1 MNYAKVSKLIA
12 DMDNLET
19 YSRMYMKEL
28 TRDDSDWDLIARY
41 QKEVENARECIFKL
55 AMGDNND

>member
-1 MNYAKVSKLIA
+1 MEYAKVSKLIS

-28 TRDDSDWDLIARY
+28 TRDDSDWDLVTRY
-41 QKEVENARECIFKL
+41 QKEVEYARECIFKL
-55 AMGDNND
+55 AMGTNND

>member
-1 MNYAKVSKLIA
+1 MSYAKVSKLIS

-28 TRDDSDWDLIARY
+28 SRDDSDWDLVNQY
-41 QKEVENARECIFKL
+41 QKEVEHARECIFKL
-55 AMGDNND
+55 VMRDSDG

>member
-1 MNYAKVSKLIA
+1 MSYAKVSKLIS

-28 TRDDSDWDLIARY
+28 TQDNSDWDLVNQY
-41 QKEVENARECIFKL
+41 QKEVEYARECIFNL
-55 AMGDNND
+55 VMGNSND